1 MEKAEERSCGQYK
14 VSKSFQIILNYG
26 KKKKKHLRQLKVEYT
41 QRGQIQKLLR
51 RVSLDVSGWIQE
63 WASV

>member
-26 KKKKKHLRQLKVEYT
+26 KKRLRQLKVEYT
-41 QRGQIQKLLR
+41 QRGQIQKLLK